1 MKVLVLMGTRPEVIK
16 LAPVVRLLEREMET
30 VVCATGQHREML
42 QQALDVFGLS
52 PRRFFEAM
60 APGRSL
66 NILTSRLM
74 AELDEVFETE
84 KPDWV
89 LVQGDT
95 TSAFCGAL
103 AAFHRNI
110 RVGHVEAGLRTG
122 DLTSPF
128 PEEANR
134 TLLGRI
140 ATAHFAPTIAAK
152 DNLLSEGTA
161 SASIHVTGNT
171 VVDAIELV
179 RTGWMNHAPARLP
192 EAISSIASDG
202 KIALITSHRRENFGE
217 VMRGFCRTIGR
228 LCRDYPNIH
237 WIFPVH
243 LNPNAREPVMA
254 MLGGIANLSLVE
266 PVDYQTSLYLLSRS
280 ELALTDSGG
289 IQEEA
294 PTFGVPVVVMRTH
307 TERGEGVKAGFATLA
322 GQDERA
328 IEQAVRAWLDD
339 PGRRKSL
346 REARN
351 PYGDGRASERI
362 AAFLVGRPVDEFRG

>member
-42 QQALDVFGLS
+42 QQALDGFGLVPARS
-52 PRRFFEAM
+52 FEAM

-66 NILTSRLM
+66 NVLTSRLM
-74 AELDEVFETE
+74 AELDEVLETE

-128 PEEANR
+128 PEEVNR

-152 DNLLSEGTA
+152 DN
-161 SASIHVTGNT
+161 
-171 VVDAIELV
+171 
-179 RTGWMNHAPARLP
+179 
-192 EAISSIASDG
+192 
-202 KIALITSHRRENFGE
+202 
-217 VMRGFCRTIGR
+217 
-228 LCRDYPNIH
+228 
-237 WIFPVH
+237 
-243 LNPNAREPVMA
+243 
-254 MLGGIANLSLVE
+254 
-266 PVDYQTSLYLLSRS
+266 Q
-280 ELALTDSGG
+280 
-289 IQEEA
+289 
-294 PTFGVPVVVMRTH
+294 
-307 TERGEGVKAGFATLA
+307 
-322 GQDERA
+322 
-328 IEQAVRAWLDD
+328 LD
-339 PGRRKSL
+339 RKS
-346 REARN
+346 
-351 PYGDGRASERI
+351 
-362 AAFLVGRPVDEFRG
+362 VV

>member
-16 LAPVVRLLEREMET
+16 LAPVVRLLKREMET

-42 QQALDVFGLS
+42 QQALDVFGLVPARS
-52 PRRFFEAM
+52 FEAM
-60 APGRSL
+60 APGRSINVL
-66 NILTSRLM
+66 ASRLM
-74 AELDEVFETE
+74 AELDVVLETE

-110 RVGHVEAGLRTG
+110 RIGHVEAGLRTG

-134 TLLGRI
+134 ALLGRI

-152 DNLLSEGTA
+152 DNLLSEGIA

-179 RTGWMNHAPARLP
+179 RAGWTNNAPHNLP
-192 EAISSIASDG
+192 KAIGSIAGKG
-202 KIALITSHRRENFGE
+202 KIALITCHRRENFGD
-217 VMRGFCRTIGR
+217 VMRGFCRTIQR
-228 LCRDYPNIH
+228 LCADYPDVL

-243 LNPNAREPVMA
+243 LNPNAREPVMQL
-254 MLGGIANLSLVE
+254 LGGVANLRLIE
-266 PVDYQTSLYLLSRS
+266 PVDYQSSLYLLSRS
-280 ELALTDSGG
+280 VLALTDSGG

-294 PTFGVPVVVMRTH
+294 PSFGVPVVVMRKH
-307 TERGEGVKAGFATLA
+307 TERREGVDAGFATLA
-322 GQDERA
+322 GQDPEDIYRA
-328 IEQAVRAWLDD
+328 VHSWLDE
-339 PGRRKSL
+339 PERCRALAGKI
-346 REARN
+346 N

-362 AAFLVGRPVDEFRG
+362 ASWLRDHAAASAHA

>member
-42 QQALDVFGLS
+42 QQALDVFGLVPS
-52 PRRFFEAM
+52 RSFEAM

-74 AELDEVFETE
+74 AELDEVLETE

-110 RVGHVEAGLRTG
+110 RIGHVEAGLRTG

-140 ATAHFAPTIAAK
+140 ATAHFAPTSAAES
-152 DNLLSEGTA
+152 NLLREGV
-161 SASIHVTGNT
+161 SPKSVVVTGNT

-179 RTGWMNHAPARLP
+179 RAGWTDGVPDQLP
-192 EAISSIASDG
+192 EAIRSIAVGG
-202 KIALITSHRRENFGE
+202 KIALITCHRRENFGE

-228 LCRDYPNIH
+228 LCRDYPDTR

-243 LNPNAREPVMA
+243 LNPNAREPVIA
-254 MLGGIANLSLVE
+254 MLGGIPNLSLVE

-339 PGRRKSL
+339 PDRRKSL